1 MTVIGSIAV
10 PCNTH
15 QVTAGCNAD
24 RTFATLSPHLIDVG
38 INYLAII
45 SPINCAAVKSTTT
58 ITNASVRYY
67 LMSTVQDVDAN
78 YNGLVDST
86 EVTSALG
93 VTTGTAVDWDKGWTC
108 NDMPTAW
115 NWQPDLTNTWTYP

>member
-1 MTVIGSIAV
+1 M
-10 PCNTH
+10 
-15 QVTAGCNAD
+15 TAGCNAD